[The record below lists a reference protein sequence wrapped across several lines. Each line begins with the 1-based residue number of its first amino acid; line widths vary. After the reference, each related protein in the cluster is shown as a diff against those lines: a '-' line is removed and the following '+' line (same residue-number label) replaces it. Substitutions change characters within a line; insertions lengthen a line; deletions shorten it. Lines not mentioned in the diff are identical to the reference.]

1 MKPMAVLYDFDRCM
15 GCRACQ
21 VICKMWNQNPAGP
34 PASFFQGPG
43 YQNPGSL
50 NDHTFSVVRY
60 NELVDPKTGELR
72 YYFGRKQCMAC
83 LKPACASACIVG
95 ALEKLDYGPVIWHP
109 EKCMGC
115 RYCMVACPFGVPT
128 FEWHSNNPRIRKCTF
143 CYNRQGSKYEEVG
156 VKFEGYSDEQKKQ
169 LEEDGR
175 LMLSPACVTACPSD
189 SMIYGTREAMLEEAY
204 ARIEANPDAY
214 PKHPRTGKPWVYGE
228 HEVGGTSWLLLST
241 VPYDKLGFPILPF
254 EPADHYTKISMIS
267 VPITFTTVVIAMA
280 GSYYLTKRREE
291 VKASEGKTSKEKESK
306 ESEEKKGG
314 ES

>member
-1 MKPMAVLYDFDRCM
+1 
-15 GCRACQ
+15 
-21 VICKMWNQNPAGP
+21 
-34 PASFFQGPG
+34 
-43 YQNPGSL
+43 
-50 NDHTFSVVRY
+50 
-60 NELVDPKTGELR
+60 
-72 YYFGRKQCMAC
+72 MAC